1 VRVRRRRR
9 DGRYIEGRKRPCARV
24 WRQGAKTVWNG
35 QTKQAKCMV
44 ANAFVGPSCDAL
56 FLLLCSGDHAYIKKK
71 ERCFVSLHGN
81 SVPSESVENVC
92 GPGEVEHHLGRPGV
106 LHAINLQQVAGA
118 EAHTSSRPVTHRP
131 QAHRMHIM
139 LQRYAC
145 VPGHG

>member
-1 VRVRRRRR
+1 
-9 DGRYIEGRKRPCARV
+9 
-24 WRQGAKTVWNG
+24 
-35 QTKQAKCMV
+35 MV

-106 LHAINLQQVAGA
+106 LHAINLQQV
-118 EAHTSSRPVTHRP
+118 EQQKHTHRLGRSPTGHRP